1 MDLMFWLWAALLGLA
16 AAAFAAAPFFLG
28 GRGGIERA
36 ATLRA
41 LYRQRLD
48 ELDDEIRS
56 GLLEASERQAMEAEL
71 GRALLSEFE
80 AETLSLPQHDLR
92 LMPKEQPG
100 RDDAVSTSS
109 MKAPAAKAPA
119 AKASRTWAWLVAGIT
134 APLAAIVLYLS
145 IGEPDASMLSDAS
158 HVLRL
163 DPIEDR
169 IELDRWRALLG
180 HRVQRRE
187 DDAGSWFLLGRI
199 YLADEDYAAAAAA
212 FERAHALT
220 GEDPSVDLHW
230 LQARY
235 LAAGGRLDEG
245 AAAIAERILAQTPN
259 QPMVLELLGLEAFRR
274 ADYQEAVALFNRAL
288 SNPLD
293 PLPRKVL
300 TTGFAEARARL
311 GDLLPAVD
319 VSVTAKAPPPEGATL
334 FVIARPPGG
343 GMPYAVLRR
352 PASQL
357 PDTFRL
363 DDAVSMN
370 PAVSLSM
377 AEQIEVVVRI
387 SRAGTATAHPGDW
400 EWRSEPLAVADADA
414 PIALQAELKPPT

>member
-1 MDLMFWLWAALLGLA
+1 MFWLWAALLGLA
-16 AAAFAAAPFFLG
+16 AAGFAAAPFFLG
-28 GRGGIERA
+28 GRTGVDRA

-48 ELDDEIRS
+48 ELDHEARS
-56 GLLEASERQAMEAEL
+56 GLLEAGQRPAMEAEL
-71 GRALLSEFE
+71 GRALLSEFDGE
-80 AETLSLPQHDLR
+80 SPL
-92 LMPKEQPG
+92 
-100 RDDAVSTSS
+100 
-109 MKAPAAKAPA
+109 AKAP
-119 AKASRTWAWLVAGIT
+119 SSWAWLVAGLV
-134 APLAAIVLYLS
+134 APIAGIALYLS
-145 IGEPDASMLSDAS
+145 IGEPDAAMLEDAS
-158 HVLRL
+158 SVLGL
-163 DPIEDR
+163 DPAEDR

-180 HRVQRRE
+180 HRVRQRA

-199 YLADEDYAAAAAA
+199 YMTDQDYAAAESA

-220 GEDPSVDLHW
+220 GEDPGVDLYW

-245 AAAIAERILAQTPN
+245 GAAIAERILARSPN

-274 ADYQEAVALFNRAL
+274 ADYREAVALFNRAL
-288 SNPLD
+288 NNPMD
-293 PLPRKVL
+293 ALPRRVL
-300 TTGFAEARARL
+300 MTGFAEARARL
-311 GDLLPAVD
+311 GDLLPAID
-319 VSVTAKAPPPEGATL
+319 VSVTAESPPPAGATL

-370 PAVSLSM
+370 PALSLSM
-377 AEQIEVVVRI
+377 AQDIEVVVRV
-387 SRAGTATAHPGDW
+387 SRTGAATAHPGDW
-400 EWRSEPLAVADADA
+400 QWRSQPLAVADTEA
-414 PIALQAELKPPT
+414 PIALQAEVKPPS

>member
-1 MDLMFWLWAALLGLA
+1 MFWLWAALLGLGG
-16 AAAFAAAPFFLG
+16 AAFAAAPFFRS
-28 GRGGIERA
+28 GRGGTERA
-36 ATLRA
+36 ATLRE

-48 ELDDEIRS
+48 ELDDEAYS
-56 GLLEASERQAMEAEL
+56 GLLESGERQAMEAEL
-71 GRALLSEFE
+71 GRALLDEFGNE
-80 AETLSLPQHDLR
+80 
-92 LMPKEQPG
+92 
-100 RDDAVSTSS
+100 
-109 MKAPAAKAPA
+109 APASDRRDSMEVAALA
-119 AKASRTWAWLVAGIT
+119 AKESPGWAWLAAG
-134 APLAAIVLYLS
+134 LAAPVVAVALYLS
-145 IGEPDASMLSDAS
+145 IGEPDASWLSNAS
-158 HVLRL
+158 KVMVL
-163 DPIEDR
+163 DPAQDR
-169 IELDRWRALLG
+169 IELDRWRARLG
-180 HRVQRRE
+180 HRVQQRPG
-187 DDAGSWFLLGRI
+187 DAGSWFLLGRI
-199 YLADEDYAAAAAA
+199 YLTDEDYAAAAAA

-220 GEDPSVDLHW
+220 GEDPGVDLHW

-274 ADYQEAVALFNRAL
+274 ADYREAVSLFNRAL

-293 PLPRKVL
+293 PLPRRVL

-311 GDLLPAVD
+311 GDLLPAID
-319 VSVTAKAPPPEGATL
+319 VSVAAQAPLPEGATL

-357 PDTFRL
+357 PGTFRL

-370 PAVSLSM
+370 PAAPLSM
-377 AEQIEVVVRI
+377 AERIEVVVRV

-400 EWRSEPLAVADADA
+400 QWLSKPLAVADAKA
-414 PIALQAELKPPT
+414 PLALQAEIGPP

>member
-1 MDLMFWLWAALLGLA
+1 MFWLWAALLGLA

-28 GRGGIERA
+28 GRVGIERA

-48 ELDDEIRS
+48 ELDDETRS

-71 GRALLSEFE
+71 GRSLLSDF
-80 AETLSLPQHDLR
+80 
-92 LMPKEQPG
+92 
-100 RDDAVSTSS
+100 DDEE
-109 MKAPAAKAPA
+109 PAAKN
-119 AKASRTWAWLVAGIT
+119 SRSWAWLVAGLA
-134 APLAAIVLYLS
+134 APLAAVALYLS
-145 IGEPDASMLSDAS
+145 IGEPDAPMLSGAS

-163 DPIEDR
+163 DPAEDR

-212 FERAHALT
+212 FERAHALA
-220 GEDPSVDLHW
+220 GEDPAVDFHW

-274 ADYQEAVALFNRAL
+274 ADYREAVALFNRAL
-288 SNPLD
+288 ANPLD
-293 PLPRKVL
+293 PLPRRVL

-311 GDLLPAVD
+311 GELLPAVD

-370 PAVSLSM
+370 P
-377 AEQIEVVVRI
+377 
-387 SRAGTATAHPGDW
+387 
-400 EWRSEPLAVADADA
+400 
-414 PIALQAELKPPT
+414 

>member
-28 GRGGIERA
+28 GRVGIERA

-48 ELDDEIRS
+48 ELDDETRS

-71 GRALLSEFE
+71 GRALLSDF
-80 AETLSLPQHDLR
+80 
-92 LMPKEQPG
+92 
-100 RDDAVSTSS
+100 DDEE
-109 MKAPAAKAPA
+109 PAAKN
-119 AKASRTWAWLVAGIT
+119 SRSWAWLVAGLA
-134 APLAAIVLYLS
+134 APLAAVALYLS
-145 IGEPDASMLSDAS
+145 IGEPDAPMLSGAS

-163 DPIEDR
+163 DPAEDR

-212 FERAHALT
+212 FERAHALA
-220 GEDPSVDLHW
+220 GEDPAVDFHW

-274 ADYQEAVALFNRAL
+274 ADYREAVALFNRAL
-288 SNPLD
+288 ANPLD
-293 PLPRKVL
+293 PLPRRVL

-319 VSVTAKAPPPEGATL
+319 VSVTAKAQPPEGATL

-370 PAVSLSM
+370 PAAPLSM
-377 AEQIEVVVRI
+377 AEQVEVVVRI

-400 EWRSEPLAVADADA
+400 QWRSKPLAVANAEA
-414 PIALQAELKPPT
+414 PIALQAELKPPS

>member
-1 MDLMFWLWAALLGLA
+1 MFWLWAALLGLA
-16 AAAFAAAPFFLG
+16 AAAFAAAPLLVG
-28 GRGGIERA
+28 GRSGIDRA

-48 ELDDEIRS
+48 ELDDEARS
-56 GLLEASERQAMEAEL
+56 GVLEASQRQAMEAEL
-71 GRALLSEFE
+71 GRALLSEFDAEGPGAE
-80 AETLSLPQHDLR
+80 ALGFHGPDSGPPSR
-92 LMPKEQPG
+92 
-100 RDDAVSTSS
+100 STS
-109 MKAPAAKAPA
+109 APGNPLPVGLGH
-119 AKASRTWAWLVAGIT
+119 RLVGGWAWLVAGLA
-134 APLAAIVLYLS
+134 APLAAIALYMN
-145 IGEPDASMLSDAS
+145 IGEPDAPMLSGAS
-158 HVLRL
+158 HVMRL
-163 DPIEDR
+163 DPAEDR

-180 HRVQRRE
+180 HRVQRRP

-199 YLADEDYAAAAAA
+199 YLTDQDHAAAAAA

-220 GEDPSVDLHW
+220 GEDPAVDLHW

-259 QPMVLELLGLEAFRR
+259 QPVVLELLGLEAFRR
-274 ADYQEAVALFNRAL
+274 ADYRAAVALFNRAL

-293 PLPRKVL
+293 PLPRRVL
-300 TTGFAEARARL
+300 TRGVAEARARL
-311 GDLLPAVD
+311 GDLLPAID
-319 VSVTAKAPPPEGATL
+319 VFVTAATPPPQGATL

-370 PAVSLSM
+370 PALPLSM

-387 SRAGTATAHPGDW
+387 SPTGAANAHPGDW
-400 EWRSEPLAVADADA
+400 QWRSQALSVLDVRTPLA
-414 PIALQAELKPPT
+414 LKAVLTPPP

>member
-1 MDLMFWLWAALLGLA
+1 MFWLWAVLLGLGG
-16 AAAFAAAPFFLG
+16 AAFAAAPFFRS
-28 GRGGIERA
+28 GRGGTPRA
-36 ATLRA
+36 ATLRE

-48 ELDDEIRS
+48 ELDDEARS
-56 GLLEASERQAMEAEL
+56 GLLESGERQAMEAEL
-71 GRALLSEFE
+71 GRALLDEFGDE
-80 AETLSLPQHDLR
+80 ALGSDR
-92 LMPKEQPG
+92 RG
-100 RDDAVSTSS
+100 S
-109 MKAPAAKAPA
+109 MEAPVPAAKESPG
-119 AKASRTWAWLVAGIT
+119 WAWLAAGLA
-134 APLAAIVLYLS
+134 APLAAIALYLG
-145 IGEPDASMLSDAS
+145 IGEPDASWLSNASKVML
-158 HVLRL
+158 L
-163 DPIEDR
+163 DPAQER
-169 IELDRWRALLG
+169 IELDRWRARLG
-180 HRVQRRE
+180 QRVQQRPG
-187 DDAGSWFLLGRI
+187 DAGSWFLLGRI
-199 YLADEDYAAAAAA
+199 YMTDEDYAAAAAA

-220 GEDPSVDLHW
+220 GEDPGVDLHW

-274 ADYQEAVALFNRAL
+274 ADYREAVALFNRAL

-293 PLPRKVL
+293 ALPRRVL
-300 TTGFAEARARL
+300 MTGFAEARARL
-311 GDLLPAVD
+311 GDLLPAID
-319 VSVTAKAPPPEGATL
+319 VSVAAQAPLPEGATL

-370 PAVSLSM
+370 PAVPLSM
-377 AEQIEVVVRI
+377 AERIEVVVRV

-400 EWRSEPLAVADADA
+400 QWLSKPLAVADAKA
-414 PIALQAELKPPT
+414 PLALQAELKPP

>member
-1 MDLMFWLWAALLGLA
+1 MFWLWAALLGLGG
-16 AAAFAAAPFFLG
+16 AAFAAAPFFRS
-28 GRGGIERA
+28 GRGGTERA
-36 ATLRA
+36 ATLRE

-48 ELDDEIRS
+48 EMDDEARS
-56 GLLEASERQAMEAEL
+56 GLLESGQRQAMEAEL
-71 GRALLSEFE
+71 GRALLDEFGNE
-80 AETLSLPQHDLR
+80 AAAS
-92 LMPKEQPG
+92 
-100 RDDAVSTSS
+100 DAVRGRPSDRGRPALASDPSGSTE
-109 MKAPAAKAPA
+109 
-119 AKASRTWAWLVAGIT
+119 VAGPVVEESPSWPWLAAGLA
-134 APLAAIVLYLS
+134 APLAAIALYLS
-145 IGEPDASMLSDAS
+145 IGEPDASWLSNASKVML
-158 HVLRL
+158 L
-163 DPIEDR
+163 DPAQDR
-169 IELDRWRALLG
+169 IELDRWRARLG
-180 HRVQRRE
+180 QRVQQRPG
-187 DDAGSWFLLGRI
+187 DAGSWFLLGRI
-199 YLADEDYAAAAAA
+199 YMTDEDYAAAAAA

-220 GEDPSVDLHW
+220 GEDPGVDLYW

-274 ADYQEAVALFNRAL
+274 ADYREAVALFNRAL

-293 PLPRKVL
+293 ALPRRVL
-300 TTGFAEARARL
+300 MTGFAEARARL
-311 GDLLPAVD
+311 GDLLPAID
-319 VSVTAKAPPPEGATL
+319 VSVAAQAPLPEGATL

-370 PAVSLSM
+370 PAVPLSM
-377 AEQIEVVVRI
+377 AERIEVVVRV

-400 EWRSEPLAVADADA
+400 QWRSEPLAVGDAEA
-414 PIALQAELKPPT
+414 PVALQAEIGPP

>member
-28 GRGGIERA
+28 GRVGIERA

-48 ELDDEIRS
+48 ELDDETRS

-71 GRALLSEFE
+71 GRSLLSDF
-80 AETLSLPQHDLR
+80 
-92 LMPKEQPG
+92 
-100 RDDAVSTSS
+100 DDEE
-109 MKAPAAKAPA
+109 PAAKN
-119 AKASRTWAWLVAGIT
+119 SRSWAWLVAGLA
-134 APLAAIVLYLS
+134 APLAAVALYLS
-145 IGEPDASMLSDAS
+145 IGEPDAPMLSGAS

-163 DPIEDR
+163 DPAEDR

-212 FERAHALT
+212 FERAHALA
-220 GEDPSVDLHW
+220 GEDPAVDFHW

-274 ADYQEAVALFNRAL
+274 ADYREAVALFNRAL
-288 SNPLD
+288 ANPLD
-293 PLPRKVL
+293 PLPRRVL

-319 VSVTAKAPPPEGATL
+319 VSVTAKAQPPEGATL

-370 PAVSLSM
+370 PAAPLSM
-377 AEQIEVVVRI
+377 AEQVEVVVRI

-400 EWRSEPLAVADADA
+400 QWRSKPLAVANAEA
-414 PIALQAELKPPT
+414 PIALQAELKPPS

>member
-1 MDLMFWLWAALLGLA
+1 MFWVWAALLGLA
-16 AAAFAAAPFFLG
+16 GAAFAAAPFFRS
-28 GRGGIERA
+28 GRGGIERDA
-36 ATLRA
+36 MLRE

-48 ELDDEIRS
+48 ELDDEAHS
-56 GLLEASERQAMEAEL
+56 GLLESGERQAMEAEL
-71 GRALLSEFE
+71 GRALLDEFSNE
-80 AETLSLPQHDLR
+80 
-92 LMPKEQPG
+92 
-100 RDDAVSTSS
+100 
-109 MKAPAAKAPA
+109 APASDRRGSMEVAAPSAKE
-119 AKASRTWAWLVAGIT
+119 SLGWAWLAAG
-134 APLAAIVLYLS
+134 LAAPVVAVALYLS
-145 IGEPDASMLSDAS
+145 IGEPDASWLSNASKVML
-158 HVLRL
+158 L
-163 DPIEDR
+163 DPAQDR
-169 IELDRWRALLG
+169 IELDRWRARLG
-180 HRVQRRE
+180 QRVQQRP

-199 YLADEDYAAAAAA
+199 YMTDEDYAAAAAA

-220 GEDPSVDLHW
+220 GEDPGVDLYW

-274 ADYQEAVALFNRAL
+274 ADYREAVALFNRAL

-293 PLPRKVL
+293 ALPRRVL
-300 TTGFAEARARL
+300 MTGFTEARARL
-311 GDLLPAVD
+311 GDLRPAID
-319 VSVTAKAPPPEGATL
+319 VSVAAQAPLPEGATL

-357 PDTFRL
+357 PDIFRL

-370 PAVSLSM
+370 PAVPLSI
-377 AEQIEVVVRI
+377 AEQIEVVVRV

-400 EWRSEPLAVADADA
+400 QWLSKPLAVGDAEA
-414 PIALQAELKPPT
+414 PVALQAEIGPP

>member
-1 MDLMFWLWAALLGLA
+1 MFWLWAALLGLA

-28 GRGGIERA
+28 GRVGIERA

-48 ELDDEIRS
+48 ELDDETRS

-71 GRALLSEFE
+71 GRALLSDF
-80 AETLSLPQHDLR
+80 
-92 LMPKEQPG
+92 
-100 RDDAVSTSS
+100 DDEE
-109 MKAPAAKAPA
+109 PAAKN
-119 AKASRTWAWLVAGIT
+119 SRSWAWLVAGLA
-134 APLAAIVLYLS
+134 APLAAVVLYWS
-145 IGEPDASMLSDAS
+145 IGEPDAPMLSGAS
-158 HVLRL
+158 DVLRL
-163 DPIEDR
+163 DPAEDR

-212 FERAHALT
+212 FERAHALA
-220 GEDPSVDLHW
+220 GEDPAVDFHW

-274 ADYQEAVALFNRAL
+274 ADYREAVALFNRAL
-288 SNPLD
+288 ANPLD
-293 PLPRKVL
+293 PVPRRLL

-319 VSVTAKAPPPEGATL
+319 VSVTAKAPTPEGATL

-370 PAVSLSM
+370 PAAPLSM
-377 AEQIEVVVRI
+377 AEQVEVVVRI

-400 EWRSEPLAVADADA
+400 QWRSKPLAVANAEA
-414 PIALQAELKPPT
+414 PIALQAELKPPS

>member
-1 MDLMFWLWAALLGLA
+1 MFWLWAALLALV

-28 GRGGIERA
+28 GRSGIERA

-48 ELDDEIRS
+48 ELHDETRA
-56 GLLEASERQAMEAEL
+56 GLLEASERQAMETEL
-71 GRALLSEFE
+71 GRTLLSEFDAE
-80 AETLSLPQHDLR
+80 ALSSPQTGVR
-92 LMPKEQPG
+92 LMPKEKPG
-100 RDDAVSTSS
+100 RDAAVSTSS
-109 MKAPAAKAPA
+109 MKAPAAKT
-119 AKASRTWAWLVAGIT
+119 SRSWAWLVAGIA
-134 APLAAIVLYLS
+134 APLAAVVLYWS
-145 IGEPDASMLSDAS
+145 IGEPDAPMLSGAS
-158 HVLRL
+158 DVLRL
-163 DPIEDR
+163 DPAEDR

-199 YLADEDYAAAAAA
+199 YLTDEDYAAAAAA

-220 GEDPSVDLHW
+220 GEDPALDLYW

-245 AAAIAERILAQTPN
+245 AVAIAERILAQTPN

-274 ADYQEAVALFNRAL
+274 ADYREAVALFNRAL
-288 SNPLD
+288 ANPLD
-293 PLPRKVL
+293 PVPRRLL
-300 TTGFAEARARL
+300 TTGFTEARARL

-319 VSVTAKAPPPEGATL
+319 VSVTAKAPTPEGATL

-370 PAVSLSM
+370 PAAPLSM
-377 AEQIEVVVRI
+377 AEQVEVVVRI

-400 EWRSEPLAVADADA
+400 QWRSKPLAVANAEA
-414 PIALQAELKPPT
+414 PIALQAELKPPS

>member
-1 MDLMFWLWAALLGLA
+1 MFWLWAALLGLA

-28 GRGGIERA
+28 GRVGIERA

-48 ELDDEIRS
+48 ELDDETRS

-71 GRALLSEFE
+71 GRALLSDF
-80 AETLSLPQHDLR
+80 
-92 LMPKEQPG
+92 
-100 RDDAVSTSS
+100 DDEE
-109 MKAPAAKAPA
+109 PAAKN
-119 AKASRTWAWLVAGIT
+119 SRSWAWLVAGLA
-134 APLAAIVLYLS
+134 APLAAVALYLS
-145 IGEPDASMLSDAS
+145 IGEPDAPMLSGAS

-163 DPIEDR
+163 DPAEDR

-212 FERAHALT
+212 FERAHALA
-220 GEDPSVDLHW
+220 GEDPAVDFHW

-274 ADYQEAVALFNRAL
+274 ADYREAVALFNRAL
-288 SNPLD
+288 ANPLD
-293 PLPRKVL
+293 PVPRRLL

-319 VSVTAKAPPPEGATL
+319 VSVTAKAPTPEGATL

-370 PAVSLSM
+370 PAAPLSM
-377 AEQIEVVVRI
+377 AEQVEVEVRI

-400 EWRSEPLAVADADA
+400 QWRSKPLAVANAEA
-414 PIALQAELKPPT
+414 PIALQAELKPPS

>member
-1 MDLMFWLWAALLGLA
+1 AA
-16 AAAFAAAPFFLG
+16 
-28 GRGGIERA
+28 
-36 ATLRA
+36 
-41 LYRQRLD
+41 
-48 ELDDEIRS
+48 
-56 GLLEASERQAMEAEL
+56 
-71 GRALLSEFE
+71 
-80 AETLSLPQHDLR
+80 
-92 LMPKEQPG
+92 
-100 RDDAVSTSS
+100 V
-109 MKAPAAKAPA
+109 
-119 AKASRTWAWLVAGIT
+119 
-134 APLAAIVLYLS
+134 VLYLS
-145 IGEPDASMLSDAS
+145 IGEPDAAMLSGAS

-163 DPIEDR
+163 DPAEDR

-180 HRVQRRE
+180 HRVQRQE

-199 YLADEDYAAAAAA
+199 YLTDEDYAAAAAA

-220 GEDPSVDLHW
+220 GEDPALDLYW

-245 AAAIAERILAQTPN
+245 AVAIAERILAQTPN

-274 ADYQEAVALFNRAL
+274 ADYLEAVALFNRAL
-288 SNPLD
+288 SNPMD
-293 PLPRKVL
+293 PLPRRVL
-300 TTGFAEARARL
+300 MTGFAEARARL

-357 PDTFRL
+357 PNTFRL

-370 PAVSLSM
+370 PTVSLSM

-400 EWRSEPLAVADADA
+400 QWRSEPLAVADADA

>member
-1 MDLMFWLWAALLGLA
+1 MFWLWAALLALA
-16 AAAFAAAPFFLG
+16 AAAFAAAPFFLS
-28 GRGGIERA
+28 GRSGIERA

-48 ELDDEIRS
+48 ELDDETRA

-71 GRALLSEFE
+71 GRALLGEF
-80 AETLSLPQHDLR
+80 
-92 LMPKEQPG
+92 
-100 RDDAVSTSS
+100 DA
-109 MKAPAAKAPA
+109 KAPVAKAPA
-119 AKASRTWAWLVAGIT
+119 AKASRGWAWLIAGIAT
-134 APLAAIVLYLS
+134 PLAAVVLYLS
-145 IGEPDASMLSDAS
+145 IGEPDASMLSGAS
-158 HVLRL
+158 HVMRL
-163 DPIEDR
+163 DPAEDR

-212 FERAHALT
+212 FERAHALA
-220 GEDPSVDLHW
+220 GEDPAVDFHW

-274 ADYQEAVALFNRAL
+274 ADYREAVALFNRAL
-288 SNPLD
+288 ANPLD
-293 PLPRKVL
+293 PLPRRVL

-319 VSVTAKAPPPEGATL
+319 VSVTAKAQPPEGATL

-370 PAVSLSM
+370 PAAPLSM
-377 AEQIEVVVRI
+377 AEQVEVVVRI

-400 EWRSEPLAVADADA
+400 QWRSKPLAVANAEA
-414 PIALQAELKPPT
+414 LIALQAELKPPS

>member
-1 MDLMFWLWAALLGLA
+1 MFWLGAALLGLA

-48 ELDDEIRS
+48 ELDDEART
-56 GLLEASERQAMEAEL
+56 GVLEASERQAMETEL
-71 GRALLSEFE
+71 GRALLSEF
-80 AETLSLPQHDLR
+80 
-92 LMPKEQPG
+92 
-100 RDDAVSTSS
+100 DDEE
-109 MKAPAAKAPA
+109 PA
-119 AKASRTWAWLVAGIT
+119 AKASRGWAWLIAGIA
-134 APLAAIVLYLS
+134 APLAAVVLYLS
-145 IGEPDASMLSDAS
+145 IGEPDAAMLSGAS

-163 DPIEDR
+163 DPAEDR

-180 HRVQRRE
+180 HRVQRQE

-199 YLADEDYAAAAAA
+199 YLTDEDYAAAAAA

-220 GEDPSVDLHW
+220 GEDPALDLYW

-245 AAAIAERILAQTPN
+245 AVAIAERILAQTPN

-274 ADYQEAVALFNRAL
+274 ADYLEAVALFNRAL
-288 SNPLD
+288 SNPMD
-293 PLPRKVL
+293 PLPRRVL
-300 TTGFAEARARL
+300 MTGFAEARARL

-370 PAVSLSM
+370 PVTPLSM
-377 AEQIEVVVRI
+377 AEQVEVVVRV

-400 EWRSEPLAVADADA
+400 QWRSKPLAVANAEA
-414 PIALQAELKPPT
+414 PIALQAELKPPS

>member
-28 GRGGIERA
+28 GRVGIERA

-48 ELDDEIRS
+48 ELDDETRS

-71 GRALLSEFE
+71 GRALLSDF
-80 AETLSLPQHDLR
+80 
-92 LMPKEQPG
+92 
-100 RDDAVSTSS
+100 DDEE
-109 MKAPAAKAPA
+109 PAAKN
-119 AKASRTWAWLVAGIT
+119 SRSWAWLVAGLA
-134 APLAAIVLYLS
+134 APLAAVALYLS
-145 IGEPDASMLSDAS
+145 IGEPDAPMLSGAS

-163 DPIEDR
+163 DPAEDR

-199 YLADEDYAAAAAA
+199 YLTDEDYAAAAAA
-212 FERAHALT
+212 FERAHALA
-220 GEDPSVDLHW
+220 GEDPAVDFHW

-274 ADYQEAVALFNRAL
+274 ADYREAVALFNRAL
-288 SNPLD
+288 ANPLD
-293 PLPRKVL
+293 PVPRRLL
-300 TTGFAEARARL
+300 TTGFTEARARL

-319 VSVTAKAPPPEGATL
+319 VSVTAKAPTPEGATL

-370 PAVSLSM
+370 PAAPLSM
-377 AEQIEVVVRI
+377 AEQVEVVVRI

-400 EWRSEPLAVADADA
+400 QWRSKPLAVANAEA
-414 PIALQAELKPPT
+414 PIALQAELKPPS